1 MKPKIKLKPII
12 NLRTKGINEMAKK
25 IANHR
30 NDIWCPVNKLKTK
43 IIKQKTWFTI
53 KESTSPN
60 QEYFKENV
68 YDVVDEKEV
77 EYCAKRIYLK
87 LTSKQKVIINEW
99 LNTYLKMYNI
109 ALKYIKHNIK
119 TNKKVLNFIYLRK
132 LLMKEKNKLLQTSS
146 IKVHD
151 VDYAIKLVCQ
161 NYKAAHTNYKLG
173 NIKYFRMRYWKSKKE
188 NKMMDLEKMDFNKKG
203 IRSAILGDVKG
214 YYNGEMFNFESI
226 KCDCRLQKKEGEYY
240 LYVPEPIVFKKDKT
254 KKNKQITIDPGIRR
268 FCTGITE
275 NKIIKIGEKS
285 GKRIEKYLRR
295 KDKILKNENINIKIK
310 KKNEKMINKKIVHL
324 VNELHWKTIDY
335 LTKNNKIILIGDM
348 SSKSIVSKKGN
359 LTKMTKRIALHLK
372 FFEFRERLKYKCN
385 IKKIGYGQINE
396 WMTSK
401 MCSMCGHV
409 EEDLGGNEM
418 YECTKCGI
426 KMERDINGARNIHIK
441 AII

>member
-1 MKPKIKLKPII
+1 M
-12 NLRTKGINEMAKK
+12 
-25 IANHR
+25 
-30 NDIWCPVNKLKTK
+30 
-43 IIKQKTWFTI
+43 
-53 KESTSPN
+53 
-60 QEYFKENV
+60 
-68 YDVVDEKEV
+68 
-77 EYCAKRIYLK
+77 
-87 LTSKQKVIINEW
+87 
-99 LNTYLKMYNI
+99 
-109 ALKYIKHNIK
+109 
-119 TNKKVLNFIYLRK
+119 
-132 LLMKEKNKLLQTSS
+132 
-146 IKVHD
+146 HD

-161 NYKAAHTNYKLG
+161 NYKAAQTNYKLG

-188 NKMMDLEKMDFNKKG
+188 NKMMDLEKMDFNKEG

-226 KCDCRLQKKEGEYY
+226 KCDCRLQKKEGKYY
-240 LYVPEPIVFKKDKT
+240 LYVPELIVFKKDKT

-359 LTKMTKRIALHLK
+359 LNKMTKRIALHLK

-385 IKKIGYGQINE
+385 IKKIGYGKINE

-409 EEDLGGNEM
+409 EEDLGENEM